1 MKYAKVILLAVA
13 VSALFT
19 AFVKADE
26 LKLTRISGTYYG
38 NGGEFSITPDVM
50 NFVGGVPALNDVSLQ
65 SFCLEHNENV
75 TGSSGTYQYVI
86 NTGAVNGGVGGAVGN
101 FDPLDPLTAWMYNS
115 FVEGTLVGYDYG
127 SGREESARA
136 LQNAIWFSEDE
147 IPELTLGAAFYQQ
160 ALDAS
165 PTTIGDIRV
174 LNLYKNGE
182 LKQDQI
188 CKIATAP
195 EPCSLFLG
203 LLGLCGVILWRVR
216 WNT

>member
-1 MKYAKVILLAVA
+1 
-13 VSALFT
+13 
-19 AFVKADE
+19 
-26 LKLTRISGTYYG
+26 
-38 NGGEFSITPDVM
+38 
-50 NFVGGVPALNDVSLQ
+50 
-65 SFCLEHNENV
+65 
-75 TGSSGTYQYVI
+75 
-86 NTGAVNGGVGGAVGN
+86 
-101 FDPLDPLTAWMYNS
+101 MYNS

-165 PTTIGDIRV
+165 PTTIGNIRV